1 MLINYLDS
9 LLLILNIQEQF
20 IATVTEP
27 RNVIEN
33 NKKILKYAEKL
44 NVPIFISEQN
54 PQTLSQTLN
63 EIKEF
68 SPNAN
73 IFQSQYFSAWK
84 NHNLKKLIQTQN
96 KKQIILTGLE
106 THICIL
112 QTAFD
117 LHNDGYDVFIV
128 SNATSSAT
136 ITDYNVAI
144 QRFIANNLNVVTTEM
159 LICEWITK
167 PYPNLFENL

>member
-33 NKKILKYAEKL
+33 NKKILNYAEKL

>member
-33 NKKILKYAEKL
+33 NKKILNYAEKL

-84 NHNLKKLIQTQN
+84 NHNLKKLIQAKN

-117 LHNDGYDVFIV
+117 LHNDGYNVFIV

>member
-33 NKKILKYAEKL
+33 NKKILNYAEKL

-84 NHNLKKLIQTQN
+84 NHNLKKLIQAKN

-159 LICEWITK
+159 LICEWMTK

>member
-33 NKKILKYAEKL
+33 NKKILNYAEKL

-117 LHNDGYDVFIV
+117 LHNDGYNVFIV

-159 LICEWITK
+159 LICEWMTK

>member
-33 NKKILKYAEKL
+33 NKKILNYAEKL

-54 PQTLSQTLN
+54 PQTFSQTLN

-84 NHNLKKLIQTQN
+84 NHNLKKLIQAKN

-117 LHNDGYDVFIV
+117 LHNDGYNVFIV

>member
-117 LHNDGYDVFIV
+117 LHKDGYDVFIV

>member
-84 NHNLKKLIQTQN
+84 NHNLKKLIQAKN

>member
-117 LHNDGYDVFIV
+117 LHKDGYNVFIV

>member
-33 NKKILKYAEKL
+33 NKKILNYAEKL

-84 NHNLKKLIQTQN
+84 NHNLKKLIQAKN

>member
-117 LHNDGYDVFIV
+117 LHNDGYNVFIV

>member
-33 NKKILKYAEKL
+33 NKKILNYAEKL

-84 NHNLKKLIQTQN
+84 NHNLKKLIQAKN

-117 LHNDGYDVFIV
+117 LHNDGYNVFIV

-159 LICEWITK
+159 LICEWMTK